1 MNNMIFQ
8 TQQFSISSTQKGLN
22 TSSHSPLE
30 ALGPNL
36 QQLVVEIHRDT
47 KAPIPSIISAILA
60 VLSLVCQGRIRIKKR
75 PGLISPVSLW
85 FIVALGSGER
95 KSTVMK
101 ILLRAIEGFIA
112 EQTEVYSQQMEKFVN
127 QQCEWKAISKGI
139 LTSIRKKS
147 ERNESADEERQRLD
161 EHNQNKPRKPKRFK
175 LIHEK
180 MSPQALIKNLSEC
193 HPTTGII
200 SDEAATV
207 FSSRGL
213 SDMGILNKGWDGS
226 TISQELTSEDSR
238 MVRDPCMTMA
248 LYAQRE
254 IIDEFF
260 QGKGALSRA
269 VGFLS
274 RCYFVMPPEA
284 AGSRFLAYSV
294 SSSTEAIDTFGNRC
308 LEILQSHIDALS
320 HELPEKT
327 ELYFSPD
334 AQSRWDREHDNIE
347 SMMNPGGFFCNDKDF
362 ASKHADKIARLAA
375 LLHYFAGADGPIPLE
390 TLERSI
396 TISWWYAAEFVRNF
410 AKPQQIPQEQLDANQ
425 LLVWLANYI
434 RTSCQFILK
443 KNDVR
448 QDGPNPLRN
457 KIRLNAALRVLWQQG
472 IVWEQKG
479 QTDKTIYISMSQ
491 QYFTPCQ
498 INFLCSQS

>member
-1 MNNMIFQ
+1 MNNANYF
-8 TQQFSISSTQKGLN
+8 
-22 TSSHSPLE
+22 PLA
-30 ALGPNL
+30 ALDQNL
-36 QQLVVEIHRDT
+36 QKIVAEIHRES
-47 KAPIPSIISAILA
+47 KAPIPSIVSA
-60 VLSLVCQGRIRIKKR
+60 VLIVISLVCQGRIRIKKR

-85 FIVALGSGER
+85 LIVVLGSGER
-95 KSTVMK
+95 KSSVMK
-101 ILLRAIEGFIA
+101 IALRSIEKFITEQA
-112 EQTEVYSQQMEKFVN
+112 EVHRQQMEEYTN
-127 QQCEWKAISKGI
+127 QLSEWKAVSKGI

-147 ERNESADEERQRLD
+147 EKNEATDEERQRLD
-161 EHNQNKPRKPKRFK
+161 EHNQNKPKKPKRFK

-193 HPTTGII
+193 YPTTGII

-207 FSSRGL
+207 FNSRGL
-213 SDMGILNKGWDGS
+213 SDMGTINKGWDGS
-226 TISQELTSEDSR
+226 PISQELTSEESR
-238 MVRDPCMTMA
+238 MVRDPCITMA

-254 IIDEFF
+254 IIDAFL

-274 RCYFVMPPEA
+274 RCYFVTPPET

-294 SSSTEAIDTFGNRC
+294 PASTEVMDFFDNRC
-308 LEILQSHIDALS
+308 LEILRSHIDV
-320 HELPEKT
+320 HGQELPEKI
-327 ELYFSPD
+327 ELYFSPE
-334 AQSRWDREHDNIE
+334 AQSRWEQVHDLIE

-375 LLHYFAGADGPIPLE
+375 LFHYFAGAEGPIPLE

-396 TISWWYAAEFVRNF
+396 TISGWYAEEFVRNF
-410 AKPQQIPQEQLDANQ
+410 AKPQLLPQEQLDANQ

-434 RTSCQFILK
+434 RTSGQFFIK

-457 KIRLNAALRVLWQQG
+457 KIRLNAVLRFLWQQG
-472 IVWEQKG
+472 IVSEAKYPS
-479 QTDKTIYISMSQ
+479 DKTIYIAMNQ
-491 QYFTPCQ
+491 QFFTPYQ
-498 INFLCSQS
+498 VQLLCNQGGII